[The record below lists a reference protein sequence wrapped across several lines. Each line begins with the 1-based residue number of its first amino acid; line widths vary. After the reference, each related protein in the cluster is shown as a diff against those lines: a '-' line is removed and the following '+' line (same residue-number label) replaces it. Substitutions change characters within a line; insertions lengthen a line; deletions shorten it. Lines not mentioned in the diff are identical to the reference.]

1 MEGIINLLKP
11 AGMTSHDAVSFLR
24 HLLGERH
31 IGHTG
36 TLDPMAVGVLP
47 LCVGN
52 TARLIEYM
60 DGDQKAY
67 RCEFLLGLETDTL
80 DVWGKV
86 LNDRRG
92 SFAVPCRE
100 DLEAALEPLRGTI
113 LQVPPAYS
121 ALKVNGKPLYKYARS
136 GGEIPEIEA
145 RTVTIF
151 KLDLVSYDEQEGK
164 GVMDVVCSKG
174 TYIRSL
180 CQEIGDTLG
189 CGAAMSFL
197 ARTASGPYIIQEAVT
212 LQQLTEDWEACMLP
226 SDSGIGWM
234 GELTLRQGRD
244 RWFSNG
250 GYLTDSDLTAKEEP
264 SSDHRR
270 SGEDQEGPYKKYYR
284 VRSAGGRFMGTAVW
298 NEELQQFRADK
309 VITKEVEA

>member
-60 DGDQKAY
+60 DGDQKSY

-80 DVWGKV
+80 DVWGKI
-86 LNDRRG
+86 LEDRRG
-92 SFAVPCRE
+92 AFAMPGRE
-100 DLEAALEPLRGTI
+100 AVEAALEPLRGTI

-136 GGEIPEIEA
+136 GGEVPQVEA
-145 RTVTIF
+145 RTVTIHS
-151 KLDLVSYDEQEGK
+151 LQLVSYDEEQGR
-164 GVMDVVCSKG
+164 GVMDVTCSKG

-180 CQEIGDTLG
+180 CQELGDTLG

-197 ARTASGPYIIQEAVT
+197 ARTASGPFTIQEAVT
-212 LQQLTEDWEACMLP
+212 LAQLKESWESCLLP
-226 SDSGIGWM
+226 SDAGILWM
-234 GELTLRQGRD
+234 GELTLREGRD

-250 GYLTDSDLTAKEEP
+250 GYLTDRDLTGKKEP
-264 SSDHRR
+264 DDAHRR
-270 SGEDQEGPYKKYYR
+270 SGEEQEGPFKKYYK
-284 VRSAGGRFMGTAVW
+284 VRSHGGRFMGTVVW
-298 NEELQQFRADK
+298 NEEEQQFKADK
-309 VITKEVEA
+309 VICREVDQ